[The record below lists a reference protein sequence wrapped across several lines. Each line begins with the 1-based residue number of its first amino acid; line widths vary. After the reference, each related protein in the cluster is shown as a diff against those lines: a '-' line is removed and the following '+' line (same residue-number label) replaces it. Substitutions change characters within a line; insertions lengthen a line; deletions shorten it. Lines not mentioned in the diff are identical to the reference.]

1 MSPEPRVLLILPCT
15 NIKPY
20 SRSPTWHYILER
32 LKPWHEAIDFV
43 AIDCITNPQTGKPF
57 GIVPM
62 SEEDMV
68 VGLDEKPD
76 LKKLPSLIEE
86 VRSKLCELRSDYL
99 RTIAYINVR
108 AYWEALAQVAEE
120 FEITLLPSVYRN
132 AKSWSVEAIGASP
145 LGVFRK
151 YANELVQELEKEVTI
166 VDRRRLGPEVM
177 QSTGRRSP

>member
-1 MSPEPRVLLILPCT
+1 VANKTKTLLILPCT

-20 SRSPTWHYILER
+20 SHSPTWHYILER
-32 LKPWHEAIDFV
+32 LKPCHETIDFA

-62 SEEDMV
+62 SEEDKV

-76 LKKLPSLIEE
+76 LRKLPSLIEE
-86 VRSKLCELRSDYL
+86 VRSKLWELQGDYL
-99 RTIAYINVR
+99 RMIAYINVR

-145 LGVFRK
+145 PGVFRK
-151 YANELVQELEKEVTI
+151 YIWELLDEI
-166 VDRRRLGPEVM
+166 
-177 QSTGRRSP
+177 RSLPNN